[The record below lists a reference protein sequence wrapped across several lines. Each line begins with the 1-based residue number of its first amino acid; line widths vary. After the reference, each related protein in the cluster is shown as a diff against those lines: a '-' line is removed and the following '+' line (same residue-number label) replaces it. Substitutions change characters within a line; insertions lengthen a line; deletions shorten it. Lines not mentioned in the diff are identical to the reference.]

1 MKEVFHMNAKQVLFV
16 VPDENDPC
24 MGILID
30 HDYII
35 CAECGG
41 VFEFDEVF
49 IIKTYDVWVNFEAEI
64 ADELDLLIA
73 KDIGKELDRAES
85 RKTDLWN
92 NVRRSVQNY
101 VMECGMIE
109 LFTEDYNST
118 LDADSFRIPGEI
130 NLLD

>member
-1 MKEVFHMNAKQVLFV
+1 MNAKQVLFV

-73 KDIGKELDRAES
+73 KDIGKELDR
-85 RKTDLWN
+85 K
-92 NVRRSVQNY
+92 
-101 VMECGMIE
+101 
-109 LFTEDYNST
+109 
-118 LDADSFRIPGEI
+118 GEFGREAWEKAI
-130 NLLD
+130 KEKGWE